1 MSFFSRL
8 FGNRPAGGTAPGPAL
23 TDEPEPDVLP
33 EVVPP
38 VDDAPPATAPIAC
51 PSCGVLIDPP
61 PVRNRRCPRCRE
73 PIVVRRTGGRT
84 VYLTEAA
91 VLVFEDQRRREANAV
106 SWTAERAEWLRLAR
120 GVGAAEDKRRRIEG
134 RPISEEAV
142 EEARALYLSAATKAA
157 QAARRARAWD
167 VVARILREWAAALY
181 REAGSPVPPPEDI
194 AAVHADGMTA
204 LLRSLRGGGTHAEV
218 VGGACCAACR
228 ADDGRAF
235 AILAELRSRRLPH
248 AGCPRG
254 LCPCEWWVAGTP
266 KKRTRRRRPAP
277 A

>member
-8 FGNRPAGGTAPGPAL
+8 FGNRPAGETAPDQAPAE
-23 TDEPEPDVLP
+23 EPEPAAVP
-33 EVVPP
+33 ELVPA
-38 VDDAPPATAPIAC
+38 VDNAPPAPAAIPC
-51 PSCGVLIDPP
+51 PSCAVLIDPP
-61 PVRNRRCPRCRE
+61 PARNRRCPRCRE

-91 VLVFEDQRRREANAV
+91 VLVFEDQRRREANAA
-106 SWTAERAEWLRLAR
+106 SWAAERTEWLRLAR
-120 GVGAAEDKRRRIEG
+120 GVGATQDRRSRIEG
-134 RPISEEAV
+134 RPVSEEAV
-142 EEARALYLSAATKAA
+142 AEARALYLSAATNASHAA
-157 QAARRARAWD
+157 KRARAWD
-167 VVARILREWAAALY
+167 VVARILRERAAALY
-181 REAGSPVPPPEDI
+181 REAGSPVPPPGDI

-218 VGGACCAACR
+218 VGDTCCAACR

-235 AILAELRSRRLPH
+235 PIAAELRLARLPH

-266 KKRTRRRRPAP
+266 KKRTRRRRATGG
-277 A
+277 